1 MEKIV
6 RFKIDEKSLFYGCK
20 NDFTK
25 GHTATV
31 STPINQS
38 SDPEKWHKDILGMID
53 TEARIDPSTLPEM
66 LIHKCQVNSKSENI
80 RAPISCII
88 QSIEAQSIGA
98 RQADAACARRMQK
111 AARAGM
117 DLSQEDLAKKCGVSR
132 QTISAIEKGDY
143 NPTIN
148 LCIAICKVLNKTLDE
163 LFWEEE
169 RI

>member
-1 MEKIV
+1 M
-6 RFKIDEKSLFYGCK
+6 K
-20 NDFTK
+20 NLK
-25 GHTATV
+25 
-31 STPINQS
+31 
-38 SDPEKWHKDILGMID
+38 L
-53 TEARIDPSTLPEM
+53 
-66 LIHKCQVNSKSENI
+66 
-80 RAPISCII
+80 
-88 QSIEAQSIGA
+88 
-98 RQADAACARRMQK
+98 K